1 VSNLLR
7 LTTEDDSLVLVR
19 EEGEP
24 AEEFDPTT
32 GRREV
37 DIRIMPWNVIANTP
51 QGRESFSDTAFDGL
65 DPSDVIIESQRHDGT
80 IVGSGIEYRKAKDA
94 GYLRT
99 RISKTPAGDELL
111 RLVHDK
117 VLRRASVLFAPI
129 DGGTVHRQDGVLER
143 QKADLRRV
151 AIVPRGAYPGAEVI
165 AMRSQEDTVP
175 EPQPLTLD
183 AIEAAVRVIVADAI
197 PAPVIN
203 VPGVPAEPGVLARA
217 ESLNDAYTRVLA
229 GDEELARALADAIT
243 SDVPEIVRP
252 AWLNDIR
259 GIMDRGRPTITAFGR
274 AGLPDSGMAIAWPTF
289 DGDFEDRVGEQVA
302 QKTDIV
308 SKKLVLGEAGA
319 ALKTYAGGVDISWQ
333 LIQRSS
339 PSYRDAVI
347 RIISIAYSL
356 VTDRVMAAAVEAA
369 AADGPAITGT
379 TPTAAAIAAALF
391 EASGMVEDAVGQP
404 ANFVLAGTNAWL
416 TIASSQGLVPAPYGT
431 QNVQGTADARSLQ
444 VNVSGLPI
452 IRDRNLDPDT
462 ALVSSSITADWLE
475 DGPRTAQQDVVAK
488 LGTDVAVW
496 GIGAPAIF
504 IPTGIVKLDF

>member
-1 VSNLLR
+1 MSDLR
-7 LTTEDDSLVLVR
+7 FTTEDDSLTLVR

-24 AEEFDPTT
+24 EAEDFDPTT
-32 GRREV
+32 GKREV
-37 DIRIMPWNVIANTP
+37 DIRIMPWGVIANTP
-51 QGRESFSDTAFDGL
+51 QGREAFTDTAFDGL
-65 DPSDVIIESQRHDGT
+65 DPTDVIIESQRHDGT
-80 IVGSGIEYRKAKDA
+80 IVGSGVEYRKAKDA

-99 RISKTPAGDELL
+99 RISRTPAGDELL

-117 VLRRASVLFAPI
+117 VLRRASVLFAPV

-151 AIVPRGAYPGAEVI
+151 AIVPRGAYPGAEVV
-165 AMRSQEDTVP
+165 AMRSEEEPVP
-175 EPQPLTLD
+175 TTELTLD
-183 AIEAAVRVIVADAI
+183 AIERAVRTIVVDAI
-197 PAPVIN
+197 PAPVIQ
-203 VPGVPAEPGVLARA
+203 VPGAPAEPSVLERA

-229 GDEELARALADAIT
+229 GDMELARALADAIT

-252 AWLNDIR
+252 AWLTDIR

-274 AGLPDSGMAIAWPTF
+274 AGLPDSGMQINWPTF
-289 DGDFEDRVGEQVA
+289 DGDFEDRVAEQLT
-302 QKTDIV
+302 QKAEII
-308 SKKLVLGEAGA
+308 SKKLTLGEANA

-333 LIQRSS
+333 LVQRSS

-347 RIISIAYSL
+347 RIISIAYSI
-356 VTDRVMAAAVEAA
+356 VTDGVMAAAVEAA
-369 AADGPAITGT
+369 AAAGPTVAA

-391 EASGMVEDAVGQP
+391 ESSGMVEDATGQP

-416 TIASSQGLVPAPYGT
+416 TIASAQGLVPAPYGT
-431 QNVQGTADARSLQ
+431 QNVSGTADARSLQ
-444 VNVSGLPI
+444 VNVSGLPV

-462 ALVSSSITADWLE
+462 ALVSASIAADWLE

-504 IPTGIVKLDF
+504 IPNGIVALTIP

>member
-1 VSNLLR
+1 VTNLLR
-7 LTTEDDSLVLVR
+7 LTTEDDSLTLVR

-24 AEEFDPTT
+24 AEAEFDPTT
-32 GRREV
+32 GKREI
-37 DIRIMPWNVIANTP
+37 DIRVMPWNVIANTP

-99 RISKTPAGDELL
+99 RISRTPAGDELL

-117 VLRRASVLFAPI
+117 VLRRASVLFAPV
-129 DGGTVHRQDGVLER
+129 DGGTVHRNDGVLER

-151 AIVPRGAYPGAEVI
+151 AIVPRGAYPGAEVV
-165 AMRSQEDTVP
+165 AMRSEENTVP

-197 PAPVIN
+197 PSPVIN
-203 VPGVPAEPGVLARA
+203 VPGVQPEPSVLARA
-217 ESLNDAYTRVLA
+217 ESLNDAYTRVLE
-229 GDEELARALADAIT
+229 GDMELARALADAIT

-252 AWLNDIR
+252 AWLADIR

-274 AGLPDSGMAIAWPTF
+274 ASLPESGMAIAWPTF

-308 SKKLVLGEAGA
+308 SKKLVLGESGA
-319 ALKTYAGGVDISWQ
+319 TLKTYAGGVDISWQ

-369 AADGPAITGT
+369 AADGPAVAAN
-379 TPTAAAIAAALF
+379 PNAAAIAAALF

-431 QNVQGTADARSLQ
+431 QNVSGTADARSLQ

-462 ALVSSSITADWLE
+462 ALVSSGITADWLE

-504 IPTGIVKLDF
+504 IPTGIVKLEF